1 MEFNMQLIDFPLMP
15 TVKII
20 RLVKV
25 KKYCVEWKYFHIKSS
40 QWEHLKTLQP
50 RASLDR
56 RFTKQSGWD
65 WSEI

>member
-25 KKYCVEWKYFHIKSS
+25 KKYCVE
-40 QWEHLKTLQP
+40 
-50 RASLDR
+50 
-56 RFTKQSGWD
+56 
-65 WSEI
+65 